1 MVLDRFELVNLA
13 EERHVLALGAG
24 GAPIYNSDWGLLITQ
39 AGQVWVHQK
48 KQGGPLHH
56 QSWLAARG
64 VCSTPVAWSHIARH

>member
-1 MVLDRFELVNLA
+1 MLVNLA

-48 KQGGPLHH
+48 KPGGPLHH
-56 QSWLAARG
+56 QSWLAAL
-64 VCSTPVAWSHIARH
+64 